1 MKAVLLIILKGI
13 LGFFILLDIYLI
25 SDVFGTIDLLGI
37 DISNLRSFRKE
48 NEFIIGLLLYSQIG
62 LVLYYIRNVYVL
74 PIYSLKKEIALF
86 LSGSHSEDTL
96 SISGLNSDAN
106 FIINFFNKSLQILRN
121 FKDEMKA
128 GRVLRSEVEIAAEIQ
143 RTVLDKKSTQIPSL
157 EYVANSKSA
166 TEV

>member
-1 MKAVLLIILKGI
+1 MKALLLIILKII
-13 LGFFILLDIYLI
+13 LGLFVLLDIYLI
-25 SDVFGTIDLLGI
+25 SDIFGIIDLIGL
-37 DISNLRSFRKE
+37 DISNLRSLRKE
-48 NEFIIGLLLYSQIG
+48 NELLLALLLYGQIIG
-62 LVLYYIRNVYVL
+62 VLLYIRSVYVV

-86 LSGSHSEDTL
+86 LTGSRSEEAL
-96 SISGLNSDAN
+96 SVSGLNNDAN

-143 RTVLDKKSTQIPSL
+143 RTVLDKKNTQIPSL